1 MKTITVRVTVFFIG
15 ILLFIG
21 LLAGVYYETM
31 KSLTS
36 KMVIMQNF
44 DSLLNDSLEMRR
56 YEKNYTYYHYPSSLN
71 SCMGFLSDV
80 ESAEKELSSYIK
92 RVGGEKEYNDFKSHL
107 GNYRR
112 YLEKFSSKATPMG
125 KEVLVGK
132 IRVEGKAIVDFA
144 QDLKKKKWLRIKSI
158 LNRTMFIP
166 AAFLISFFILV
177 GIVLHLLTQGILKP
191 LSLVRKAT
199 DEVANGTFKPIAF
212 PEGKR
217 DEITLLIKAFNK
229 MAEELHSRQE
239 QLLQSRKLA
248 SIGTFAAGIA
258 HELNNPLNNISL
270 TTESLE
276 LGMDAMDEEEKST
289 MLHDIIS
296 EAERA
301 SVVVKGLLEF
311 SRTEQAEVVELSIKE
326 LMDRTI
332 RLVKNQVMLSG
343 VELEKDI
350 EKDLPA
356 INGKP
361 HDLVQA
367 FLNIVVNA
375 VQAMDES
382 GTLTI
387 KTLPGPEGYNEIN
400 ITDTGAGIKPADL
413 SHIFDP
419 FYTTK
424 VVGEGTGL
432 GLSLVYGIIRS
443 HGGYIEVNSKLGKG
457 TTFAIFLPTAEKMD
471 QAKAD
476 QDKTNRDKQD
486 EAKTCHC

>member
-21 LLAGVYYETM
+21 LLAGVYYESM
-31 KSLTS
+31 RSLTT
-36 KMVIMQNF
+36 KMVVMQNF

-56 YEKNYTYYHYPSSLN
+56 YEKNYTYYNYPSSLD
-71 SCMGFLSDV
+71 SCMGFLADV
-80 ESAEKELSSYIK
+80 ESAEKEFSSDIK
-92 RVGGEKEYNDFKSHL
+92 RVIGSKGYSDFKLHL
-107 GNYRR
+107 IKYRK
-112 YLEKFSSKATPMG
+112 YLEKFSSGSTPRD

-132 IRVEGKAIVDFA
+132 IRAEGNSIVNFA
-144 QDLKKKKWLRIKSI
+144 QKLKKMKWLRIKSI
-158 LNRTMFIP
+158 LKRTMFIP
-166 AAFLISFFILV
+166 AAFLISFFILA

-199 DEVANGTFKPIAF
+199 NEVANGTFKPIIF
-212 PEGKR
+212 PENRR

-276 LGMDAMDEEEKST
+276 LGMDDMDEKEKAD

-301 SVVVKGLLEF
+301 SRVVKGLLEF
-311 SRTEQAEVVELSIKE
+311 SRTEQAEVVELDMKE
-326 LMDRTI
+326 LMDRTL
-332 RLVKNQVMLSG
+332 RLVKNQIMLSG
-343 VELEKDI
+343 VELEKNV
-350 EKDLPA
+350 ENDLPA
-356 INGKP
+356 IKGKP

-367 FLNIVVNA
+367 FLNIVINA
-375 VQAMDES
+375 IQAMDES

-387 KTLPGPEGYNEIN
+387 ETCQGPAGYNQIN
-400 ITDTGAGIKPADL
+400 ITDTGAGIKPADMN
-413 SHIFDP
+413 HIFDP

-424 VVGEGTGL
+424 TVGEGTGL

-443 HGGYIEVNSKLGKG
+443 HGGYIEVNSKFGKG
-457 TTFAIFLPTAEKMD
+457 TTFAIFLPVAENT
-471 QAKAD
+471 D
-476 QDKTNRDKQD
+476 QDKKD
-486 EAKTCHC
+486 EA

>member
-1 MKTITVRVTVFFIG
+1 MKTITVRITVFFIG

-21 LLAGVYYETM
+21 LLAGVYYESM
-31 KSLTS
+31 RSLTD

-44 DSLLNDSLEMRR
+44 DRLLNDTLEMRR
-56 YEKNYTYYHYPSSLN
+56 YEKNYTYYNYPSSLD
-71 SCMGFLSDV
+71 SCMGFLADV
-80 ESAEKELSSYIK
+80 ESAEKEFSSDIK
-92 RVGGEKEYNDFKSHL
+92 RVIGIKGYNGFKFHL
-107 GNYRR
+107 VRYRQ
-112 YLEKFSSKATPMG
+112 YLEKFSSNPAP
-125 KEVLVGK
+125 KEKEILVGK
-132 IRVEGKAIVDFA
+132 IRMEGKAIVNFA
-144 QDLKKKKWLRIKSI
+144 QKLKKMKWLRIKKI
-158 LNRTMFIP
+158 LHRTMFIP

-212 PEGKR
+212 PESRR

-276 LGMDAMDEEEKST
+276 LGMDDMDEKEKAD

-301 SVVVKGLLEF
+301 SLVVKGLLEF
-311 SRTEQAEVVELSIKE
+311 SRTEQAEVVEINLKD
-326 LMDRTI
+326 LMDRTL
-332 RLVKNQVMLSG
+332 RLVKNQIMLSG
-343 VELEKDI
+343 VELEKNIDN
-350 EKDLPA
+350 DLPP
-356 INGKP
+356 IKGKP

-367 FLNIVVNA
+367 FLNIVINA

-382 GTLTI
+382 GILTI
-387 KTLPGPEGYNEIN
+387 ETCKGPEGYNQIN
-400 ITDTGAGIKPADL
+400 ITDTGAGIKSSDMN
-413 SHIFDP
+413 HIFDP

-424 VVGEGTGL
+424 TVGEGTGL

-457 TTFAIFLPTAEKMD
+457 TTFAIFLPIADNT
-471 QAKAD
+471 D
-476 QDKTNRDKQD
+476 QDSKD
-486 EAKTCHC
+486 ET

>member
-21 LLAGVYYETM
+21 LLAGVYYESM
-31 KSLTS
+31 KSLTT
-36 KMVIMQNF
+36 KMVTMQNF
-44 DSLLNDSLEMRR
+44 DNLLNDSLEMRR
-56 YEKNYTYYHYPSSLN
+56 YEKNYTYYHYPSSLD

-80 ESAEKELSSYIK
+80 ESAEKEFSSDIK
-92 RVGGEKEYNDFKSHL
+92 KVIGIKGYNNFKSHL
-107 GNYRR
+107 SNYRQ
-112 YLEKFSSKATPMG
+112 YLEKFSSGPTIKG
-125 KEVLVGK
+125 KEALVGE
-132 IRVEGKAIVDFA
+132 IRTEGNAIVNFA
-144 QDLKKKKWLRIKSI
+144 QKLKKMKWLSIKSI
-158 LNRTMFIP
+158 LNRIMFIP

-199 DEVANGTFKPIAF
+199 DEVAKGTFKPIVF
-212 PEGKR
+212 PENRR
-217 DEITLLIKAFNK
+217 DEITLLIRAFNK

-276 LGMDAMDEEEKST
+276 IGMDDMDGQEKT
-289 MLHDIIS
+289 NMLHDIIS

-301 SVVVKGLLEF
+301 SRVVKGLLEF
-311 SRTEQAEVVELSIKE
+311 SRTEQAEVIDLNLKG
-326 LMDRTI
+326 LMDRTLS
-332 RLVKNQVMLSG
+332 LVKNQIMLSG
-343 VELEKDI
+343 VDLEKDV
-350 EKDLPA
+350 EKDLPP
-356 INGKP
+356 IKGKP

-375 VQAMDES
+375 VQSMDES
-382 GTLTI
+382 GVLTI
-387 KTLPGPEGYNEIN
+387 KTCKGPEGYNKIN
-400 ITDTGAGIKPADL
+400 ITDTGTGIKPGDMN
-413 SHIFDP
+413 HIFDP

-424 VVGEGTGL
+424 TVGEGTGL

-457 TTFAIFLPTAEKMD
+457 TTFAIFLPIAEKTG
-471 QAKAD
+471 
-476 QDKTNRDKQD
+476 QDKTYQD
-486 EAKTCHC
+486 NKDETQSCYC